1 MIGVLAIFAALCLK
15 IAIYMVAFPELSI
28 GLFFFVGVLFPFD
41 GIPVVDPAQGSAQMA
56 PFEVL
61 YPVVRFLN
69 DHVMPWHPALKLLL
83 IAGCLLVYVLL
94 VKLVHIKG
102 IYLFQIAG
110 VVLVSYLVFQVMAK
124 GFLLD
129 MIWSVVATIL
139 ITILAAGLRGSVLN
153 PSNSE

>member
-61 YPVVRFLN
+61 YPVVSF
-69 DHVMPWHPALKLLL
+69 L
-83 IAGCLLVYVLL
+83 IALASCLEASPDYSYKVL
-94 VKLVHIKG
+94 K
-102 IYLFQIAG
+102 
-110 VVLVSYLVFQVMAK
+110 
-124 GFLLD
+124 
-129 MIWSVVATIL
+129 
-139 ITILAAGLRGSVLN
+139 
-153 PSNSE
+153 